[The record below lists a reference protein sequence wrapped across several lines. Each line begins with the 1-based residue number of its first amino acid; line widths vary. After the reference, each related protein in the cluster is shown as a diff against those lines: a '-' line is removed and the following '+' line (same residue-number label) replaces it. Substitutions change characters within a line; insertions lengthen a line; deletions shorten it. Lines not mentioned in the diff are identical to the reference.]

1 LDVLL
6 KGKSEDQARARTEIA
21 MILEERGFADDA
33 EEAYWTNV
41 QSNSADR
48 RAYERLISLYQERK
62 DRLSESL
69 VRRKL
74 DEVFSAGA
82 TPRGTVSAQPFV
94 LAQLPAPSQAPA
106 PARAPAT
113 AALPATTTLPVAAG
127 HGGDVQ
133 PARPVRRLR
142 SAAAQNGTGPAPERR
157 DNPRLGSPSASE
169 PPMPRP
175 GGQQAPTSRPSGQQQ
190 ALAAPQAGAR
200 RSAPAAGPAP
210 AASRAPR
217 RQRYAPL
224 APNPGRG
231 SWRETTKGLI
241 VLQPATIAAFLLA
254 SIGAAAVISFIIL
267 AFDRGGMVPVASAAA
282 QASTGNKCADASVR
296 FPGVNDPRAAVVA
309 AYKQQGIDVDAPRA
323 GGPRVSTDQAEL
335 VVGGWM
341 AVSLMMAHNGQ
352 PAPTLTQWLDPGSTG
367 STLANAILAGR
378 GLDSMLTHDE
388 WSDMRSWPAS
398 TCEGAFV
405 RDSHNAALMK
415 LIERVVTK

>member
-21 MILEERGFADDA
+21 MILEQRGFADDA

-41 QSNSADR
+41 QSSSADR

-82 TPRGTVSAQPFV
+82 TPRGTETAQPLV
-94 LAQLPAPSQAPA
+94 LGQLPAPSQALA
-106 PARAPAT
+106 P
-113 AALPATTTLPVAAG
+113 AALPATTAVPVAAAMPVTAG
-127 HGGDVQ
+127 HSSDGQ

-142 SAAAQNGTGPAPERR
+142 SAAGQNGTGAAPDRR
-157 DNPRLGSPSASE
+157 DNPRLGSPSASQ
-169 PPMPRP
+169 PPVP
-175 GGQQAPTSRPSGQQQ
+175 RPSGQP
-190 ALAAPQAGAR
+190 ALPAPQAGAR
-200 RSAPAAGPAP
+200 PGHSGVPAAVAAPAANN
-210 AASRAPR
+210 APR
-217 RQRYAPL
+217 RNRYAAL
-224 APNPGRG
+224 APNPGRA

-282 QASTGNKCADASVR
+282 QSSTVNTCADASAR

-309 AYKQQGIDVDAPRA
+309 AYKQQGIDVDAPRP
-323 GGPRVSTDQAEL
+323 GGPRLSTDQAEL

-341 AVSLMMAHNGQ
+341 AVSLVMAHNGQ
-352 PAPTLTQWLDPGSTG
+352 PAPALAQWLDPGSTG

-398 TCEGAFV
+398 SCEGAFV
-405 RDSHNAALMK
+405 RDSRNAALMK